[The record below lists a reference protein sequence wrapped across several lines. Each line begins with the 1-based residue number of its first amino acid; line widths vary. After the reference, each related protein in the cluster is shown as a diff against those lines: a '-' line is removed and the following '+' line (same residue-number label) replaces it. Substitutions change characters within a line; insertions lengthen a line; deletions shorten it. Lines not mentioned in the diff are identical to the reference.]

1 MLFPKWIYI
10 SSGFQEKLKNHQ
22 HFKTPL
28 KNLNPPKILK
38 LPRIIKTQNKKMN
51 QRSIC
56 LSQKWKHVFSRVVVV
71 QKKINNT
78 ILAIV
83 EFKKEITYA
92 NDGE

>member
-1 MLFPKWIYI
+1 M
-10 SSGFQEKLKNHQ
+10 
-22 HFKTPL
+22 
-28 KNLNPPKILK
+28 
-38 LPRIIKTQNKKMN
+38 QNKKMK
-51 QRSIC
+51 QQSIC

>member
-1 MLFPKWIYI
+1 MNTL
-10 SSGFQEKLKNHQ
+10 Q
-22 HFKTPL
+22 
-28 KNLNPPKILK
+28 NPPKNPNPRKILA
-38 LPRIIKTQNKKMN
+38 LPRIIIIKMQNKKMK